1 VISGRRL
8 KESEA
13 AGLGWLVADGI
24 FTSIFVVEFVLKF
37 ILLTLAYFKDA
48 WNRFDFALVIVGI
61 FGLVMNILTQGGG
74 AELAGQTRIMRLARV
89 LRTMRFLR
97 VFRLFHASLS
107 RDKFVSLDL
116 AKHLKKITTMSCF
129 VLAHVMA
136 QNDLV
141 RYFGGNG
148 KLDEV
153 EETEIAR
160 CVLQSQVVT
169 YRALVAAIA
178 TQRKIGGTVFN
189 ELKTLYQRKAISEG
203 LTEFVEKAHADGAIS
218 ATEAHAILHPLN
230 HEVSACMKSLSD
242 RAEGVVSRS
251 SVEVDEAALKGLAHG
266 KVKAAEAIEAPTIGK
281 PEEAASAPGQVPEN
295 PDAQGMAPAKEA
307 APAAPVIEAPP
318 A

>member
-1 VISGRRL
+1 
-8 KESEA
+8 
-13 AGLGWLVADGI
+13 
-24 FTSIFVVEFVLKF
+24 
-37 ILLTLAYFKDA
+37 
-48 WNRFDFALVIVGI
+48 
-61 FGLVMNILTQGGG
+61 
-74 AELAGQTRIMRLARV
+74 

-129 VLAHVMA
+129 VLAHLMA
-136 QNDLV
+136 ENDLV

-153 EETEIAR
+153 DETEIAR
-160 CVLQSQVVT
+160 CVLQSQVVV

-178 TQRKIGGTVFN
+178 TQRKIGGAVFN

-242 RAEGVVSRS
+242 RSEGVVSRS
-251 SVEVDEAALKGLAHG
+251 SVEVDEAALKGLASG
-266 KVKAAEAIEAPTIGK
+266 TVKAAVAVPTQAIETPMIGK
-281 PEEAASAPGQVPEN
+281 PEEAASVPAQVAEN

-307 APAAPVIEAPP
+307 APVAPVIEAP